1 MATNTIPSLEE
12 MLEAGVHFGHQT
24 RRWHPRMKKFIFDAR
39 EGIHIINLEQTYKQ
53 LEQVIALI
61 EEKVKNGEEVLFIGT
76 KKQAAPVVKRIA
88 TEAGI
93 HYIVN
98 RWPGGLMTNFDHIHR
113 AIESYEELAKTTN
126 DEAALKKVSTKD
138 KFLMIKERERLG
150 KMVEGLSGL
159 KQPPTLL
166 VIVDPKKEAT
176 AVAESRKARATLVG
190 IVDTNTDPHL
200 VDYPIPA
207 NDDALKS
214 IELILTAIAN
224 VVKSTRDGLK
234 KKTTKD
240 EE

>member
-39 EGIHIINLEQTYKQ
+39 EGIHIINLEETYKR
-53 LEQVIALI
+53 LEAAVELI
-61 EEKVKNGEEVLFIGT
+61 EDRVKKGEQVLFIGT

-88 TEAGI
+88 EESGI
-93 HYIVN
+93 NYIVN
-98 RWPGGLMTNFDHIHR
+98 RWPGGLMTNFDNIHR
-113 AIESYEELAKTTN
+113 AILRYEELVKVTEN
-126 DEAALKKVSTKD
+126 PEALKVFSTKD

-150 KMVEGLSGL
+150 KVVEGLKGL
-159 KQPPTLL
+159 TTPPTLL
-166 VIVDPKKEAT
+166 VIVDPKKEST
-176 AVAESRKARATLVG
+176 AVSESRKAKATLVG

-224 VVKSTRDGLK
+224 VIKSTRDTAA
-234 KKTTKD
+234 KKTAKKD
-240 EE
+240 